1 MCHFVTTIHTYEGCK
16 LLEKNDIPDEDLSHS
31 TSAATGSPTPTS
43 TPVMHMARFLRAIAK
58 NASSSNGAN
67 GTSSTVAPEP
77 EPEPRSELELEMH
90 EVRKKTYFQCLNARA
105 NKDLADSPDER
116 YCLNASRTLM
126 VDEDQLVE
134 PDNTLPTKL
143 RGQCRVCRAAEE
155 AANRAMDW
163 IEVRPTP
170 DAITT
175 TTTTSPALAPTS
187 SNLHPTRS
195 NRRSN
200 NARDT
205 IHIHHGRSNH
215 RGEERRDLPHNHRS
229 RNIRNNR
236 QADCRCM

>member
-16 LLEKNDIPDEDLSHS
+16 LLEKNDIPDEDLSPS
-31 TSAATGSPTPTS
+31 TAAPTPIS
-43 TPVMHMARFLRAIAK
+43 TPVMHMARLLRAIAK

-67 GTSSTVAPEP
+67 GTSSTVAPDP
-77 EPEPRSELELEMH
+77 EPGPELKLGMH
-90 EVRKKTYFQCLNARA
+90 AVKKKTYLQCLNARA

-116 YCLNASRTLM
+116 YCPNASRWET

-134 PDNTLPTKL
+134 PDNTVPTQL

-163 IEVRPTP
+163 IEVRPAL
-170 DAITT
+170 DAIT

-200 NARDT
+200 NAQDT

-229 RNIRNNR
+229 RNRRNNR
-236 QADCRCM
+236 QADCICM